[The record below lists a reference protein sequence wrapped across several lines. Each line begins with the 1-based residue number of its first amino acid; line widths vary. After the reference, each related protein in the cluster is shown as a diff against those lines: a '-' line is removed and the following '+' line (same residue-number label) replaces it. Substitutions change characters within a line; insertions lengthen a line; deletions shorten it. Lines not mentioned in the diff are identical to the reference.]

1 MVRPEVKARA
11 GSTAPDTA
19 PAPTTAS
26 IAPAGAGA
34 APAGAAEAAAGI
46 AEPTPGIAETTPAS
60 LGTGETAPAS
70 ATAPRRAGLAAM
82 LPATWRRTWLPL
94 GAWLFAAA
102 ALFLCYLRVSRTV
115 PANSDGAANALQ
127 AWDMLHGNLLL
138 HGWWLSDVSFY
149 TTELPQ
155 YMLVELV
162 HGLNSD
168 VVHVAAAITYTVLV
182 LLAALLAKGRTTGR
196 EAVIRVLIAAG
207 IMLAPQLGTG
217 AGILLLSPDHVGS
230 TVPVLLVWLVL
241 ERARQRWYAPVLVG
255 ALLTWA
261 LIADKIILITGALPL
276 IVICA
281 IRAYHGIVQQRQPVK
296 ARWYELSLIGAAV
309 VAGEI
314 SARIL
319 DLINQAGGF
328 HVWPVISTFA
338 VSSEMP
344 RHFAFTAHGLLVL
357 FGADFFGQRLGF
369 QAALL
374 LLHVAGLAL
383 ALVAVCAGLR
393 RFTRIDLVSQ
403 LALAG
408 VLTSLIA
415 YLLGQRVSD
424 INSTREFAAVL
435 PFSAVLAG
443 RLLPP
448 MLARARMVPALAL
461 VLAGYLASLGVAV
474 ATPSAP
480 PMGQRLTTWLTE
492 HHLRYGLGAY
502 WQANIVSLTSSER
515 VMVVPV
521 SVNDAGVVVHDKWES
536 KASWYDPRLHDA
548 NFVVQL
554 RLPSSLPAF
563 LPRSALQAAF
573 GPPAEVYKFGP
584 YTILVWHKNLLTQ
597 LQ

>member
-1 MVRPEVKARA
+1 M
-11 GSTAPDTA
+11 S
-19 PAPTTAS
+19 
-26 IAPAGAGA
+26 
-34 APAGAAEAAAGI
+34 
-46 AEPTPGIAETTPAS
+46 
-60 LGTGETAPAS
+60 
-70 ATAPRRAGLAAM
+70 
-82 LPATWRRTWLPL
+82 LPALGRRPNRPWRRTWLMP
-94 GAWLFAAA
+94 GACLLAAVG
-102 ALFLCYLRVSRTV
+102 LFLCYLRISRTV
-115 PANSDGAANALQ
+115 PTNSDGAANALQ

-149 TTELPQ
+149 TTEQPQ

-168 VVHVAAAITYTVLV
+168 VVHVAAAATYTMLV
-182 LLAALLAKGRTTGR
+182 VLAALLAKGRTTGR
-196 EAVIRVLIAAG
+196 EAVIRMLVAAG

-230 TVPVLLVWLVL
+230 AVPVLLVWLL
-241 ERARQRWYAPVLVG
+241 LDRAKQRWYVPILVG

-261 LIADKIILITGALPL
+261 LVADKIILITGVLPL

-296 ARWYELSLIGAAV
+296 ARWYELSLASAAI
-309 VAGEI
+309 VAGGI

-319 DLINQAGGF
+319 ALINQAGGF
-328 HVWPVISTFA
+328 HVWPVISLFA
-338 VSSEMP
+338 VSAEMP

-357 FGADFFGQRLGF
+357 YGGDFFGRPLGF
-369 QAALL
+369 FAALV
-374 LLHVAGLAL
+374 LLHVAGLTL
-383 ALVAVCAGLR
+383 ALLAVYVGLR

-424 INSTREFAAVL
+424 INSTREIAAVL

-448 MLARARMVPALAL
+448 VLIRARMVPALAL
-461 VLAGYLASLGVAV
+461 VLAGYLVSLGLAV
-474 ATPSAP
+474 ATPSVP

-492 HHLRYGLGAY
+492 HHLRYGLGTY
-502 WQANIVSLTSSER
+502 WQANIVSLTSSEH

-521 SVNDAGVVVHDKWES
+521 SVNDAGVVVHDQWES
-536 KASWYDPRLHDA
+536 KASWYDPRQHDA
-548 NFVVQL
+548 NFAVQL
-554 RLPSSLPAF
+554 QQPGSLPAF

-573 GPPAEVYKFGP
+573 GPPAKVYKFGP
-584 YTILVWHKNLLTQ
+584 YTILVWRKNLLTQ
-597 LQ
+597 LK

>member
-1 MVRPEVKARA
+1 MA
-11 GSTAPDTA
+11 
-19 PAPTTAS
+19 
-26 IAPAGAGA
+26 
-34 APAGAAEAAAGI
+34 
-46 AEPTPGIAETTPAS
+46 
-60 LGTGETAPAS
+60 
-70 ATAPRRAGLAAM
+70 LAWV
-82 LPATWRRTWLPL
+82 T
-94 GAWLFAAA
+94 AAA
-102 ALFLCYLRVSRTV
+102 ALFACYLRISRTV

-162 HGLNSD
+162 HGLNSN
-168 VVHVAAAITYTVLV
+168 VVHIAAAMTYTLLV
-182 LLAALLAKGRTTGR
+182 LLAAVLAKGRATGS
-196 EAVIRVLIAAG
+196 EAVIRMLIAGG

-230 TVPVLLVWLVL
+230 AVPVLLVWLLL
-241 ERARQRWYAPVLVG
+241 ERAAPRWYVPVLVG
-255 ALLTWA
+255 VLLTWA
-261 LIADKIILITGALPL
+261 LVADKIILITGVLPL

-281 IRAYHGIVQQRQPVK
+281 IRAYHGVIQQRQRIK
-296 ARWYELSLIGAAV
+296 AHWFELSLIVAAV
-309 VAGEI
+309 AAGEI

-319 DLINQAGGF
+319 ALINRAGGF
-328 HVWPVISTFA
+328 RVWPVISTFA
-338 VSSEMP
+338 VSAEMP

-357 FGADFFGQRLGF
+357 FGADFFGKHLGF
-369 QAALL
+369 PAVLL
-374 LLHVAGLAL
+374 LLHVVGLVLAL
-383 ALVAVCAGLR
+383 LAICVGVH
-393 RFTRIDLVSQ
+393 RFTRLDLVSQ

-408 VLTSLIA
+408 VLISLLA

-448 MLARARMVPALAL
+448 LLTKSRMAPALGL
-461 VLAGYLASLGVAV
+461 VLAGYLVSLGQAAAAPAV
-474 ATPSAP
+474 P
-480 PMGQRLTTWLTE
+480 PMGQTLTTWLAA

-521 SVNDAGVVVHDKWES
+521 SVNDSGLVVHDQWES
-536 KASWYDPRLHDA
+536 KASWYDPRRHDA

-554 RLPSSLPAF
+554 RVPSRLPAF
-563 LPRSALQAAF
+563 LPRARLQAAF
-573 GPPAEVYKFGP
+573 GRPAKVYNYGP

-597 LQ
+597 LM